1 MSKTVK
7 VKKEKLTIKLTDL
20 SNIALLSMFQFQKM
34 MEQETNLMKKVEYEQ
49 YGDSALVL
57 FNFLECISD
66 TLDDDEYLNF
76 KITCQVS

>member
-7 VKKEKLTIKLTDL
+7 VKKEKLKIKLTDL

-66 TLDDDEYLNF
+66 TLDDEYLNF